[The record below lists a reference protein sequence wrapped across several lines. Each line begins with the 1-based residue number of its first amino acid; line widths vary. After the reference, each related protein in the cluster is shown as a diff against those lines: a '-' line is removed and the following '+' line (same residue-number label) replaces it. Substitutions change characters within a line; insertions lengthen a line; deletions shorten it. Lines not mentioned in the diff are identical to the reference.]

1 MFKLEAINELLLTV
15 PVLVKKTPLGF
26 TKITCPLELICPA
39 ILDGVDPRTLFSEE
53 EFDEGHVE
61 VTLPPL
67 CTEKE
72 FQLIT
77 DLVVVWS
84 ICR

>member
-39 ILDGVDPRTLFSEE
+39 ILDGVDPKL
-53 EFDEGHVE
+53 
-61 VTLPPL
+61 
-67 CTEKE
+67 
-72 FQLIT
+72 
-77 DLVVVWS
+77 DLVRKS
-84 ICR
+84 LMKAY